1 MPVIPS
7 VKGGDTLLSKL
18 FDIVVNGPKNKI
30 WYIIYIPAM
39 LAMFAIVLFLL
50 MGVLPELIA
59 WGFGIACA
67 FWVIMVM
74 LWPVIKTI
82 KWVIGK
88 IL

>member
-1 MPVIPS
+1 
-7 VKGGDTLLSKL
+7 
-18 FDIVVNGPKNKI
+18 
-30 WYIIYIPAM
+30 M

-59 WGFGIACA
+59 WGFGIACV
-67 FWVIMVM
+67 FWVIMVI